1 MEFSPFFSIK
11 ESLTEP
17 TKKPA
22 SMQALFTTAQD
33 YFLGACCWAAFIAS

>member
-1 MEFSPFFSIK
+1 MLKIRPLNHSGMEFSPFFSIK

-22 SMQALFTTAQD
+22 FMQAL
-33 YFLGACCWAAFIAS
+33 I